1 MAYQSIGSLKGD
13 SDSIQKLIRL
23 RLPTLKNKS
32 FLDVG
37 CNAGFFS
44 GYAKYMGATRVLG
57 IDSSRV
63 SIDKAREL
71 FPDCDFMCLDW
82 DDIPSEEFDVIL
94 VASVIHYSK
103 NPVLTLE
110 MLMTK
115 LAPGGILVLE
125 YGILDEPG
133 FDFVEVCRPVG
144 DVVMHA
150 QRQAV
155 ITFAQKRKFLYRA
168 IGESV
173 IQSGD
178 TTKRFVVHLHK
189 PICAGIIITG
199 LPTTGKSHLARKIA
213 AATDTIIDL
222 DEFLLNSK
230 ENTSYSSP
238 VYADLI
244 SKMDTT
250 DFSLTYQVI
259 ENDSEMAQAFWDQL
273 AKAFSFD
280 SDFIITGALGK
291 TTAAKLIFE
300 LSTRGIKMTHIET
313 QDYQTLTNHDQ
324 ASHSALQY
332 NKFLMQKT

>member
-1 MAYQSIGSLKGD
+1 MAYQSIGSSKGD

-37 CNAGFFS
+37 CNSGFFS
-44 GYAKYMGATRVLG
+44 GYAKYMGAARVLG
-57 IDSSRV
+57 VDSSRE

-71 FPDCDFMCLDW
+71 FPDCEFLCLDW
-82 DDIPSEEFDVIL
+82 NDIPSGEFDVIL
-94 VASVIHYSK
+94 VSSVIHYSK
-103 NPVLTLE
+103 NPILTLE

-125 YGILDEPG
+125 YGVLEEPG
-133 FDFVEVCRPVG
+133 FDFIEVRRPVG

-155 ITFAQKRKFLYRA
+155 ITFAQSRKFVYRA

-178 TTKRFVVHLHK
+178 TTRRFVVHLHK
-189 PICAGIIITG
+189 PICSGILISG
-199 LPTTGKSHLARKIA
+199 LSTTGKSHLTRKIA
-213 AATDTIIDL
+213 KATDTIIDL
-222 DEFLLNSK
+222 DGFLLNSK
-230 ENTSYSSP
+230 ENTSYFSP
-238 VYADLI
+238 FYADLI

-250 DFSLTYQVI
+250 DFSRTYQMI
-259 ENDSEMAQAFWDQL
+259 ENDSKMSQAFWEQL
-273 AKAFSFD
+273 AKTFSFD

-291 TTAAKLIFE
+291 TTVAKLISE
-300 LSTRGIKMTHIET
+300 LSARGIKMTHIET
-313 QDYQTLTNHDQ
+313 QD
-324 ASHSALQY
+324 
-332 NKFLMQKT
+332 